1 MIKKPNVIADLTY
14 LALVFALALVL
25 MPSGSQAQATCMY
38 CRRADVTRTF
48 MVTYSYCEASDTCLQ
63 DKWLYIDRPC
73 STSWKRGEDVDLM
86 SCEPTA
92 GLCHSFV
99 SSEQAAGQFLNHTET
114 LASGEYCEI
123 NVDATAHVARVVF
136 DDALTLGV
144 ELSDYTIGDVYDIE
158 KGKTK
163 KIIVYN
169 GDTSGA
175 ITFTLAFS

>member
-1 MIKKPNVIADLTY
+1 MIKKPNVIADLAYLSLVLT
-14 LALVFALALVL
+14 LALVSL
-25 MPSGSQAQATCMY
+25 PSIAQAQSTCMY

-48 MVTYSYCEASDTCLQ
+48 MVQYSYCEASDTCLQ

-73 STSWKRGEDVDLM
+73 STGWKRGEDVKLM

-99 SSEQAAGQFLNHTET
+99 SSSQARGQFLNHTET

-123 NVDATAHVARVVF
+123 NVDATAYVARVVL

-144 ELSDYTIGDVYDIE
+144 EIDDYKIGDVYDVDQ
-158 KGKTK
+158 GKTK